1 MNRVLENEI
10 RGKFDLN
17 EIQEIATTKVGENL
31 IIDAPTASGK
41 TEAILLAIK
50 EGSSVTWM
58 LPTIT
63 ACTFMYRRLCRDFS
77 HLNVR
82 VLTSVLKEERIVD
95 KDATTINVITCDP
108 YMVEYVKILVQGME
122 GAITTDPVLVLDEL
136 DNYPVKVRTVLQKY
150 LSVHKGKELSQVII
164 ASATLDADIK
174 NMGFETIKFSHIS
187 NKIRYKA
194 FVVGSKREG
203 VEQVLS
209 FYKTH
214 KIGFLC
220 NSIVEMEDTME
231 LVTRFLKVEQ
241 KDLGVIFH
249 HSRLSVEE
257 RLENERR
264 LFENDFDIL
273 ISNDLVSMSV
283 DVELD
288 LLVSSWSDKLNVMI
302 QRFGRLNRR
311 GKKVNFFNLIIMHNE
326 CYPPF
331 INDQRAEKL
340 FSDLG
345 FVDGGAKLI
354 TSDMLAEWSNQIE
367 LDYVSLDDVL
377 MEVSEMI
384 DKEKEV
390 ILRDIPHIL
399 LYQEVKVFE
408 VRKKGK
414 EISAEKKTVTVEM
427 KQQNMPWDRF
437 APYSQEECEEKDLIY
452 LPWLR
457 DVDHPNGIK
466 SNTWIVTKTDEDGR
480 MWIEPYNGPK
490 YSESYDDD
498 YDEDEDGEDDYNY
511 RDYRKEEEDEFKET
525 YGEEFPS
532 IQKVREV
539 LDKLLSA
546 SQNVSYSYDWTVIVD
561 SNTWSEQ
568 RRTRKKHIFERAF
581 PDDPKIYEKYFEGS
595 VRSRYDMDKFTE
607 EFDDDNTEYLALVD
621 QFQINDDAEWLYL
634 PREIKWYFNKCAK
647 EISTEKQGVAGQYK
661 FKLVFPYSYTKRV
674 NREFEKHIKKL
685 KKEWVEKYGDMRKI
699 DHRMPIAFISEFY
712 DFDEDG
718 YWYVLIDPNSEEMR
732 KYHDILRYSSYK
744 EGKEKFLSKNEFP
757 IPSASVLYE
766 DIELSTFSESYSI
779 SDLFRDGKEKD
790 RFVLSRTLDDKR
802 IKFLLKRWET
812 LHKRFMKNHILW
824 KYDNDYD
831 VLREREVYRYLIKQ
845 VLAPANIDTVNFL
858 RELFLYILDMDKY
871 CNFFLDISKLSPHI
885 ISLLDIHDIGL
896 LMSVS
901 FNTEV
906 MCLPEESYHL
916 YIEEFFNKIY
926 TRKNFLSGYINFSKI
941 KSEYSLYREYFDE
954 GIFRPGSNGDI
965 IGLFSYYEKDENRD
979 IEFRFEKHI
988 PGEIVLKNLKKGV
1001 LNEFENQNK

>member
-1 MNRVLENEI
+1 MKTRTLENEI

-17 EIQEIATTKVGENL
+17 EIQEIATTKVGENI

-50 EGSSVTWM
+50 EGSRVTWM

-63 ACTFMYRRLCRDFS
+63 ACTFMYRRLVRDFS

-95 KDATTINVITCDP
+95 EEATTINVITCDP

-264 LFENDFDIL
+264 LFENDYDIL

-354 TSDMLAEWSNQIE
+354 TSDMLADWSNQIE

-384 DKEKEV
+384 DQEKEV

-437 APYSQEECEEKDLIY
+437 APYSQEECEERDLIY

-457 DVDHPNGIK
+457 DVDHPNGIS
-466 SNTWIVTKTDEDGR
+466 SNTWIVTKTDDDGR
-480 MWIEPYNGPK
+480 MWIEPYDGPK
-490 YSESYDDD
+490 YSDSYDDDDEDD
-498 YDEDEDGEDDYNY
+498 YDEDEDIR

-525 YGEEFPS
+525 YGEEFPTMNK
-532 IQKVREV
+532 IREV
-539 LDKLLSA
+539 LDELISA
-546 SQNVSYSYDWTVIVD
+546 SYKASYSHDWTVMINKD
-561 SNTWSEQ
+561 SWSDKRVS
-568 RRTRKKHIFERAF
+568 RRKYIFDRAF
-581 PDDPKIYEKYFEGS
+581 PDDPKMHDKYFDS
-595 VRSRYDMDKFTE
+595 PVRGRYSLKDYIEKLGDGE
-607 EFDDDNTEYLALVD
+607 YIALIDQYHLDDN
-621 QFQINDDAEWLYL
+621 AEWLFL
-634 PREIKWYFNKCAK
+634 PREIKYYFNKYVK
-647 EISTEKQGVAGQYK
+647 EKFVEKQGIQYQYR
-661 FKLVFPYSYTKRV
+661 FKLVFPYSY
-674 NREFEKHIKKL
+674 NRRDNKELEKHIRDL
-685 KKEWVEKYGDMRKI
+685 KKEWVEKYGDMRKM
-699 DHRMPIAFISEFY
+699 DHRIPIAFITEFY
-712 DFDEDG
+712 GFSEDK
-718 YWYVLIDPNSEEMR
+718 YWHVLIDPNSEEMR
-732 KYHDILRYSSYK
+732 KYSDILSYSNDEES
-744 EGKEKFLSKNEFP
+744 EEILRKNKFP
-757 IPSASVLYE
+757 IPSASILYE
-766 DIELSTFSESYSI
+766 DIKLATFTESYSI
-779 SDLFRDGKEKD
+779 SDLIRNGKEKD
-790 RFVLSRTLDDKR
+790 KFVLFRTLDDKR
-802 IKFLLKRWET
+802 MEFLLKRWET

-831 VLREREVYRYLIKQ
+831 TLRESEVYKYLIKQ
-845 VLAPANIDTVNFL
+845 VLAPANIDTADFL
-858 RELFLYILDMDKY
+858 RELFLYILDIDEY

-885 ISLLDIHDIGL
+885 ISLIDVNDMDH

-901 FNTEV
+901 FMTEV
-906 MCLPEESYHL
+906 MSLPEESYNI
-916 YIEEFFNKIY
+916 YREEFFNKIY
-926 TRKNFLSGYINFSKI
+926 TREKFLEGFILFDKI
-941 KSEYSLYREYFDE
+941 KGNYPIYKKYFDE

-965 IGLFSYYEKDENRD
+965 IGLFKYYEKDTNRD
-979 IEFRFEKHI
+979 VEFRFEKHI

>member
-1 MNRVLENEI
+1 MKTRTLENEI

-17 EIQEIATTKVGENL
+17 EIQELATTKVGENL

-95 KDATTINVITCDP
+95 EEATTINVITCDP

-150 LSVHKGKELSQVII
+150 LSVHKGKELKQVII

-220 NSIVEMEDTME
+220 NSIVEMELTME

-345 FVDGGAKLI
+345 FQDGGAKLI
-354 TSDMLAEWSNQIE
+354 TSDMLADWSNQIE

-408 VRKKGK
+408 IRKKGK

-427 KQQNMPWDRF
+427 KQQNMPWDKF

-480 MWIEPYNGPK
+480 MWIKPYNGPK
-490 YSESYDDD
+490 YSHSYDDVNYWD
-498 YDEDEDGEDDYNY
+498 DPDGEYDEDD
-511 RDYRKEEEDEFKET
+511 EEEDYYSEDIPTIEESYEGMLKLLKFSRKWADGNDVIIRPQGDYEASKDIEKIIEEVFEGDERLIRFFKNQNYRWNYDLKDYIEKF
-525 YGEEFPS
+525 GEGEYISLFSDTFKNMSYMILPTF
-532 IQKVREV
+532 IRDFYEKLFRKDVREQLGV
-539 LDKLLSA
+539 EYQYDFKIVFPLSGENGLHDQEDEELHLYREIRKNWA
-546 SQNVSYSYDWTVIVD
+546 DWYGDLRKYSNMLPIALVADEYTKTMKTPYILISTNESNYYEAHLGYYTRNNKVMNFPLPVEYDILYRDTED
-561 SNTWSEQ
+561 SNGSDIRDEIDHEEHEFYYTVGGYHVEMKPDYMF
-568 RRTRKKHIFERAF
+568 RKLNDEH
-581 PDDPKIYEKYFEGS
+581 
-595 VRSRYDMDKFTE
+595 V
-607 EFDDDNTEYLALVD
+607 EYLLHRLEAL
-621 QFQINDDAEWLYL
+621 
-634 PREIKWYFNKCAK
+634 
-647 EISTEKQGVAGQYK
+647 
-661 FKLVFPYSYTKRV
+661 
-674 NREFEKHIKKL
+674 HKKL
-685 KKEWVEKYGDMRKI
+685 ITSELWVKRDRYE
-699 DHRMPIAFISEFY
+699 AF
-712 DFDEDG
+712 
-718 YWYVLIDPNSEEMR
+718 V
-732 KYHDILRYSSYK
+732 
-744 EGKEKFLSKNEFP
+744 
-757 IPSASVLYE
+757 
-766 DIELSTFSESYSI
+766 
-779 SDLFRDGKEKD
+779 
-790 RFVLSRTLDDKR
+790 
-802 IKFLLKRWET
+802 
-812 LHKRFMKNHILW
+812 
-824 KYDNDYD
+824 
-831 VLREREVYRYLIKQ
+831 YLIEQ
-845 VLAPANIDTVNFL
+845 TLAPANIKYREFL
-858 RELFLYILDMDKY
+858 NELHLYLIEVDKY
-871 CNFFLDISKLSPHI
+871 GVMSLNINKIPEYLRDFIFETKPHSTRKEI
-885 ISLLDIHDIGL
+885 CINQTLLTMNKSLL
-896 LMSVS
+896 
-901 FNTEV
+901 
-906 MCLPEESYHL
+906 
-916 YIEEFFNKIY
+916 
-926 TRKNFLSGYINFSKI
+926 
-941 KSEYSLYREYFDE
+941 EY
-954 GIFRPGSNGDI
+954 
-965 IGLFSYYEKDENRD
+965 
-979 IEFRFEKHI
+979 
-988 PGEIVLKNLKKGV
+988 V
-1001 LNEFENQNK
+1001 LNELKPAVEKEGVVFDINDYDYTTLQSFPERQRMKDLIVKEKFKTNDERYYLISEVSYRNEEKGIRITHSFSEEEIMRDYKKYIKE